1 MILRNVQNSSST
13 GGVPFWM
20 RRECVN
26 LRDPC
31 RGGGYCNTRPQ
42 EKGWFLSRFT
52 CLSYLYIYILYI
64 YISYKLHHIDSYT
77 MYTYTRVYINM
88 YTYARKLEVAWEL
101 RWISSPFVAQFS
113 RPKVVSLDSP
123 AARQMKD
130 ACLVPHQAIMG
141 KMMITLWETNIAM
154 ENHHF

>member
-1 MILRNVQNSSST
+1 
-13 GGVPFWM
+13 
-20 RRECVN
+20 
-26 LRDPC
+26 
-31 RGGGYCNTRPQ
+31 
-42 EKGWFLSRFT
+42 
-52 CLSYLYIYILYI
+52 
-64 YISYKLHHIDSYT
+64 